1 MKADVIIIGGGLAS
15 LVAGIKLRRQG
26 LDVIIVS
33 AGQSALHFSSGSLGL
48 LSTFRG
54 QHVRRPLD
62 VVDRLPETHP
72 YTKVGGRAAVERY
85 LTEAHSIMGQAGI
98 RLKGQI
104 TQNHFKLTPFGV
116 LTPAWL
122 TLEDHLTVEDPDSIP
137 WHSVSLIGIKGFLDF
152 YPEFIREGLN
162 EKGVDCTVSEVT
174 LSEFDILRLNPTEM
188 RAPNIARILKNDTI
202 DRYAMAINS
211 HIGDA
216 EIAIVPAVIG
226 MNSYEPVERLRE
238 KVNCELFFV
247 ATTPTAVPGIR
258 MQIQLQHYF
267 KKLGGWYLLGD
278 QVVDGTFDHGRLT
291 SVNTANLRDT
301 SLQADQFIL
310 ATGSFFSHG
319 LRATPTR
326 IVEPIFDLDVD
337 YPDDRMQWYNR
348 DVFGEQPFMKI
359 GVTTD
364 RSLHCCRGGN
374 PIRNLH
380 AIGGIV
386 GGSEPLHEGTGAG
399 TALATA
405 LFVTDRIIKGHDL

>member
-1 MKADVIIIGGGLAS
+1 MRADVIIIGGGLAS
-15 LVAGIKLRRQG
+15 LVAGIKLLRQG
-26 LDVIIVS
+26 LEVIIVS

-54 QHVRRPLD
+54 QPVSDPLD
-62 VVDRLPETHP
+62 VIDRLEATHP
-72 YTKVGGRAAVERY
+72 YLKVGGRHAVERY
-85 LTEAHSIMGQAGI
+85 LTEAHSIMAEAGI

-104 TQNHFKLTPFGV
+104 TRNHYKLTPFGV
-116 LTPAWL
+116 FSPAWL
-122 TLEDHLTVEDPDSIP
+122 TLNDHLTVDDPEALP

-152 YPEFIREGLN
+152 YPEFIKEGLN
-162 EKGVDCTVSEVT
+162 RKGVDCTVSEVA

-216 EIAIVPAVIG
+216 DIAVVPAVIG

-258 MQIQLQHYF
+258 MQLQLHHHF

-301 SLQADQFIL
+301 TLEAEEFIL

-337 YPDDRMQWYNR
+337 YPADRMEWYNR

-359 GVTTD
+359 GVRTD
-364 RSLHCCRGGN
+364 EDLRCCRGCE
-374 PIRNLH
+374 PIQNLH

-405 LFVTDRIIKGHDL
+405 LFVTDRIMKGHHA